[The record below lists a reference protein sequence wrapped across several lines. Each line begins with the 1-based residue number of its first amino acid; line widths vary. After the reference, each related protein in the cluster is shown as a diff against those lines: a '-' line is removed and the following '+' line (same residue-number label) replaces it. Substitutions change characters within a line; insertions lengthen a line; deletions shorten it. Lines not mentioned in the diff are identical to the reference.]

1 MRRLILI
8 LLVLALLALPA
19 AAMDVTQEQAEQF
32 GLDEL
37 ERGVPDSAKE
47 WMGELSPDE
56 AVDFPEAVG
65 SIFESALLESG
76 PIWRTAARLM
86 LRVLLIVVLC
96 QRTMTLTE
104 EQGNRAVALAGALA
118 ITACCGSDFSALMG
132 LGREALDEISSFSNL
147 LMPVMA
153 AALAASGGAVS
164 ASGLYT
170 VTALFSNFLIR
181 VCNTVFLPMLYA
193 FLALAM
199 VDAALRQDRL
209 KGLQSLLGWGIS
221 TGLKAMMYIYTG
233 FMALTGI
240 LSGSAD
246 AATLKAAKL
255 TLSSVIPVVGGIISD
270 AAETVLSSAGL
281 LKSTIGTFG
290 MLAVLGAFVTPFLR
304 IGISY
309 LSFKLTAALS
319 AVLGSVHG
327 RLLEGFTSAM
337 GYLLAMT
344 GSATLMSLLACCCF
358 LKVVQP

>member
-19 AAMDVTQEQAEQF
+19 AAMDVAQEQAEQF
-32 GLDEL
+32 GLDDL

-56 AVDFPEAVG
+56 SVDFPEAVG

-96 QRTMTLTE
+96 QMTMTLTE

-132 LGREALDEISSFSNL
+132 LGREALDEITSFSNL

-153 AALAASGGAVS
+153 AAAAASGGAVS

-170 VTALFSNFLIR
+170 VTALFSNLLIR
-181 VCNTVFLPMLYA
+181 VCSGVFLPMLYA

-344 GSATLMSLLACCCF
+344 GSATLMRLLACCCF

>member
-96 QRTMTLTE
+96 QMTMTLTE

-132 LGREALDEISSFSNL
+132 LGREALDEISSF
-147 LMPVMA
+147 PI
-153 AALAASGGAVS
+153 
-164 ASGLYT
+164 
-170 VTALFSNFLIR
+170 FSCR
-181 VCNTVFLPMLYA
+181 
-193 FLALAM
+193 
-199 VDAALRQDRL
+199 
-209 KGLQSLLGWGIS
+209 
-221 TGLKAMMYIYTG
+221 
-233 FMALTGI
+233 
-240 LSGSAD
+240 
-246 AATLKAAKL
+246 
-255 TLSSVIPVVGGIISD
+255 
-270 AAETVLSSAGL
+270 
-281 LKSTIGTFG
+281 
-290 MLAVLGAFVTPFLR
+290 
-304 IGISY
+304 
-309 LSFKLTAALS
+309 
-319 AVLGSVHG
+319 
-327 RLLEGFTSAM
+327 
-337 GYLLAMT
+337 
-344 GSATLMSLLACCCF
+344 
-358 LKVVQP
+358 